1 MYDKLKDSL
10 KKIENLE
17 VKFDF
22 PLKEYTSFKIGGNV
36 DVLAI
41 PSSPEALKE
50 LLALINKTKI
60 PVFILG
66 KGSNIIVGDKGYR
79 GIVIYTSNLD
89 KVSINEKIITAEAGI
104 TLASLA
110 NKALDA
116 ELSGLEFASGI
127 PGTLGGALYMN
138 AGAYDGEMKDVIS
151 EATLYTYQG
160 EKITLKKEE
169 LGLAYRYS
177 ILQEKNLIA
186 VKTKLLLQKGKKEDI
201 KAKMKDLNQR
211 RKDKQPLEWPSAG
224 SIFKRPTGYY
234 SGPLIEGAGLKGLRV
249 GDAEVSEKHAGFIIN
264 RGNASAADV
273 RELISKVQEEVYKRN
288 GVKLEVEPRF
298 IGEF

>member
-1 MYDKLKDSL
+1 MYDKLKQGLENIKDLDL
-10 KKIENLE
+10 KYNY
-17 VKFDF
+17 
-22 PLKEYTSFKIGGNV
+22 PLKEFTSFKIGGAV
-36 DVLAI
+36 DILAI
-41 PSSPEALKE
+41 PSTTAALKKI
-50 LLALINKTKI
+50 LILIKQENI

-79 GIVIYTSNLD
+79 GIVIYTASLN
-89 KVSINEKIITAEAGI
+89 KVMIKENIMIAEAGI

-116 ELSGLEFASGI
+116 GLSGLEFASGI

-138 AGAYDGEMKDVIS
+138 AGAYDGEMKDLIT
-151 EATLYTYQG
+151 EAVLYNYQG
-160 EKITLKKEE
+160 EELKLQKDE
-169 LGLAYRYS
+169 LDLSYRHS
-177 ILQEKNLIA
+177 ILQDKKLIA
-186 VKTKLLLQKGKKEDI
+186 VQVELLLKKGIKDDI
-201 KAKMKDLNQR
+201 KEKMTDLNQR

-264 RGNASAADV
+264 RGNATAADI
-273 RELISKVQEEVYKRN
+273 RELISKVQKEVYRRN